1 MGAAN
6 KNYQHLNKAS
16 DEENDNLEETRT
28 IQREE
33 KSLIYSK
40 RLNKLLH
47 RDRNSAVRSIPKTSS
62 QKRAL

>member
-16 DEENDNLEETRT
+16 DEENDNFEETKT

-40 RLNKLLH
+40 R
-47 RDRNSAVRSIPKTSS
+47 
-62 QKRAL
+62 